1 MFSILFPL
9 KTVLLQM
16 LLLVA
21 TIAIEAGVFQRR
33 LALPRRLSIVYATA
47 INFMA
52 VAIGWL
58 VFFAI
63 QPAFL
68 PPGIK
73 TQLISYVCLGK
84 LSNSSLSQGVELWVI
99 LLIFGI
105 FFVTWQVKVQSL
117 YAMQIAQFLPSRLV
131 RGNTVLQRRER
142 LIVIREQS
150 LAVLI
155 AHGVSHCLVL
165 VVLILVNLPILR
177 LS

>member
-9 KTVLLQM
+9 KTLFLQT

-21 TIAIEAGVFQRR
+21 TIAIESWVFQQR
-33 LALPRRLSIVYATA
+33 LALPRRLSIIYATA

-58 VFFAI
+58 FFFSV

-84 LSNSSLSQGVELWVI
+84 LSNSSLAQGVELWIV

-105 FFVTWQVKVQSL
+105 FVVTWQVKVQSL
-117 YAMQIAQFLPSRLV
+117 YAMQMSQFIPSRFV

-150 LAVLI
+150 LTVLV
-155 AHGVSHCLVL
+155 AHGISNSLVL
-165 VVLILVNLPILR
+165 GVLILVNLPILR
-177 LS
+177 

>member
-1 MFSILFPL
+1 VFSILFPL
-9 KTVLLQM
+9 KTLCLQM

-21 TIAIEAGVFQRR
+21 TIAIEAGVFQHR
-33 LALPRRLSIVYATA
+33 LALPRRLSIIYATA

-52 VAIGWL
+52 VTMGWL
-58 VFFAI
+58 FFFAI

-68 PPGIK
+68 PPGLK

-84 LSNSSLSQGVELWVI
+84 LSNTSLSQGIELWFI

-117 YAMQIAQFLPSRLV
+117 YAMQMSQFLPSRLV

-150 LAVLI
+150 LAVLV
-155 AHGVSHCLVL
+155 AHGFSHCLVL

-177 LS
+177 